1 MTKQEM
7 NKIFDNFFGESLEKA
22 DKAIAEYEAEM
33 AKQKEEKERKEKE
46 LFERWGFDYDGF
58 ERNLEAISKS
68 LDK

>member
-33 AKQKEEKERKEKE
+33 AKQKEEKE